1 MAPGRVGIPSASQN
15 ELQKKGQE
23 EGDNTLVELGFRNV
37 GPVEPLGYNEQ
48 IPTLEMSNKREE
60 PVPRQSSEISTWAR
74 STCTLEV
81 ASAIGGAK
89 MTSRQD
95 HINNYPEPLPKP
107 VDIDP
112 DGRPICSL
120 EPSDLQRVDGTYSAV
135 SMNATQA
142 HLIALESE
150 RVPHRLCGRIRNSR
164 CLWMVVALI
173 VVLVGAAIAGAVYAT
188 QGNKRDTG
196 KSEPILVLP
205 SIGTPDN
212 TIYNTTITDPNVIP
226 NQTSSSPTLTVDL
239 QPPSVLKTGDYY
251 LEQPLKHSYDGYCRN
266 LNETDP
272 LSVAR
277 CLEIMRLNLTIGRG
291 TDQDASMYWVQ
302 YQLGTLVGKL
312 NLEHHPEERSF
323 QSVTGNSFKQQDF
336 YQSHVDIYREEEVQ
350 DSGKT
355 CFYHRTIDHFVF
367 KDGTWRME
375 LVWIYP
381 FWCTWDVDFI
391 PKGDPPGESK
401 TCSCLYTSNLD
412 SRD

>member
-1 MAPGRVGIPSASQN
+1 MAPCLVVTPSASQI
-15 ELQKKGQE
+15 ELQKEGQE
-23 EGDNTLVELGFRNV
+23 EGDNTSVELGFRNV

-48 IPTLEMSNKREE
+48 FQTLEMSNKREE

-89 MTSRQD
+89 MD
-95 HINNYPEPLPKP
+95 HINNYTEPLPKP
-107 VDIDP
+107 VDIGP

-135 SMNATQA
+135 SMNATHAQ
-142 HLIALESE
+142 LIALESE
-150 RVPHRLCGRIRNSR
+150 RVPHRLCGLTRNSR

-196 KSEPILVLP
+196 KSEPIALSSIHMLSPSFRLVLP
-205 SIGTPDN
+205 SIGTPDS
-212 TIYNTTITDPNVIP
+212 TMYFTTIMDSNVIP
-226 NQTSSSPTLTVDL
+226 NQPSISPTPTVDL

-251 LEQPLKHSYDGYCRN
+251 VEQPLKQRYDGYCRN

-277 CLEIMRLNLTIGRG
+277 CLEIKRLNLTIGRG
-291 TDQDASMYWVQ
+291 TAEDASIYWVQ

-312 NLEHHPEERSF
+312 NLVYHPEERSF
-323 QSVTGNSFKQQDF
+323 QSVTGNTFKQQDF
-336 YQSHVDIYREEEVQ
+336 YQNHIDIYREEEVQ

-355 CFYHRTIDHFVF
+355 CFYHKTIDHFVF
-367 KDGTWRME
+367 KDESGSILSGVPGTWI
-375 LVWIYP
+375 L
-381 FWCTWDVDFI
+381 F
-391 PKGDPPGESK
+391 PKGILQGSPK
-401 TCSCLYTSNLD
+401 HVAAYTRLT
-412 SRD
+412 